1 MSDTVMRQDIVMGGF
16 GGQGVKTIATLLGQ
30 AANSAGLHAAM
41 YTVYGA
47 AIRGGAIYCYTAV
60 SDQPLLGAAV
70 TTFPSAVL
78 AMDERTLLT
87 FEQVIQ
93 PGGTLVINSS
103 LTERQS
109 ARKDIRV
116 VYVPSSEIANELG
129 NFQLCGMVALGA
141 LVAATQVVPAQTI
154 LDCLESTLPA
164 NKHHLLDGNRQALA
178 RGALLVTEAAL
189 QPA

>member
-1 MSDTVMRQDIVMGGF
+1 MSTAQRQDIVMGGF

-30 AANSAGLHAAM
+30 AANRIGLQAAM

-47 AIRGGAIYCYTAV
+47 AIRGGAIYCYTAL
-60 SDQPLLGAAV
+60 SEQPLVGAAV

-78 AMDERTLLT
+78 AMDERTLTT
-87 FEQVIQ
+87 FEQVVQ

-103 LTERQS
+103 LTEKRS
-109 ARKDIRV
+109 TRNDIRV

-141 LVAATQVVPAQTI
+141 LVAATQAVPASAI
-154 LDCLESTLPA
+154 LDCLESTLPTT
-164 NKHHLLDGNRQALA
+164 KHHLLDGNRQALA
-178 RGALLVTEAAL
+178 RGAQLVEQGQL